1 MYRNLAV
8 RIFIVSIIVAT
19 TSGCAIFRFGS
30 SSSDSGFTSTVVS
43 DSERDA
49 KLRELVD
56 RSLRDAQRADT
67 PESADLI
74 FRRPYYYR
82 EYVNYPGGVEEYA
95 LETVASDSRITPY
108 TAQVRLN
115 KERFTTR
122 FDKKKDRVRSNS
134 SFYAS
139 RGHETRSY
147 ELRHGRW
154 RETGTLFIAEET
166 DDTLKKDTPEFDE
179 VLLGGDASKEKKGL
193 WRRIIFW
200 RD

>member
-1 MYRNLAV
+1 MYRNLAIRV
-8 RIFIVSIIVAT
+8 IIVCTIVAT
-19 TSGCAIFRFGS
+19 TSGCAMFRFGG
-30 SSSDSGFTSTVVS
+30 SSSDSGFTGTTIS
-43 DSERDA
+43 DFERDA
-49 KLRELVD
+49 KLRELID

-67 PESADLI
+67 PGAAELV

-82 EYVNYPGGVEEYA
+82 EYVNYSDGVEEYDV
-95 LETVASDSRITPY
+95 ETIASDSRITPY

-122 FDKKKDRVRSNS
+122 FDKKKDRARSNS
-134 SFYAS
+134 NFYAS

-166 DDTLKKDTPEFDE
+166 DDTLKRDTPEFDE
-179 VLLGGDASKEKKGL
+179 VLLGGGASDESKGFWNRL
-193 WRRIIFW
+193 LFW